1 MPLAH
6 PAPEP
11 AGSGLKALLI
21 KLTRSRVALV
31 AAIAVVLIA
40 VSAVTFGYS
49 RLSTEVT
56 LSVDG
61 KERTVSTHG
70 DTVADVLEDEGIEL
84 ADRDVVSPD
93 PDERIEAGDK
103 IAVRFSRPI
112 ELTVDG
118 KTSTHWVT
126 ATDVN
131 GALSQIGS
139 LYADSRLST
148 SRGADIGR
156 GGTEIEVVTPKRLTF
171 VLAGKKAVKREVAA
185 LTVEDALAEME
196 VDLDKR
202 DIVKPGRKKLVDDG
216 DRIVFTNIEVR
227 KRSVA
232 DEVISAPVKKIED
245 DSMFEG
251 ESKVT
256 TEGVDG
262 LRDVTYRV
270 FTRNGNVTRRVV
282 LKQDVTKQ
290 PVTEIVRVGTK
301 ESAPNFAGGNTVWDQ
316 LAQCESGGNW
326 AINTG
331 NGYYGGLQFN
341 LGTWQSYGGAGYP
354 HQASRETQIAIAT
367 KVRNASGGYGA
378 WPACAA
384 SLGLPR

>member
-21 KLTRSRVALV
+21 KLTRSRIALV
-31 AAIAVVLIA
+31 GAIAVVLIA

-56 LSVDG
+56 LAVDG
-61 KERTVSTHG
+61 QERTVSTHG

-84 ADRDVVSPD
+84 AERDVVSPD
-93 PDERIEAGDK
+93 PDEKIETGDK

-131 GALSQIGS
+131 GALAQIGAVYS
-139 LYADSRLST
+139 DSRLST
-148 SRGADIGR
+148 SRSADIGR
-156 GGTEIEVVTPKRLTF
+156 GGTEIEVVTPKKLTF
-171 VLAGKKAVKREVAA
+171 ELAGKKAVKREVAA
-185 LTVEDALAEME
+185 LTVEDALAEMK

-202 DIVKPGRKKLVDDG
+202 DIVKPGRKHKVEDG
-216 DRIVFTNIEVR
+216 DRIVFTNIETR
-227 KRSVA
+227 KRHVD

-256 TEGVDG
+256 TEGADG

-270 FTRNGNVTRRVV
+270 FTRNGQVTRRVV
-282 LKQDVTKQ
+282 LKQDVTKK
-290 PVTEIVRVGTK
+290 PTTEVVRVGTK
-301 ESAPNFAGGNTVWDQ
+301 TNAPNFAGGNSVWDR

-341 LGTWQSYGGAGYP
+341 AGTWHANGGSGLP
-354 HQASRETQIAIAT
+354 HQASREEQIRIAT
-367 KVRNASGGYGA
+367 KVRDASGGYGA